1 MDYLVDGTKYNLN
14 YTQLKEDYTKFIQQ
28 SDTEF
33 SSPQNLIKALHFA
46 CIVLYLK
53 GADAEMTVSDKAIIH
68 QLVHL
73 LDIPDEPLIDLAE
86 IRELFKEVLYLA

>member
-1 MDYLVDGTKYNLN
+1 MEYIVDGSRFILN
-14 YTQLKEDYTKFIQQ
+14 YQDLKEDYFTFINQ
-28 SDTEF
+28 SDAEF
-33 SSPQNLIKALHFA
+33 IIPQNLIKALHFA